1 MELLYM
7 ALAAALLLWAVRTV
21 VRGVRRQLKHGCG
34 GDCAGCSARCPGRG
48 GRTCKGQF

>member
-21 VRGVRRQLKHGCG
+21 VRGVRRQLRHGCC
-34 GDCAGCSARCPGRG
+34 GDCAGCSARCPGA
-48 GRTCKGQF
+48 GRKKS